1 MATQRHSK
9 VAQDLS
15 KNQLVEALMTPRCP
29 LCRHFLV
36 ARLGRRGAYFRCA
49 CPKKRQADASRVRKA
64 A

>member
-1 MATQRHSK
+1 MATQCRSK

-15 KNQLVEALMTPRCP
+15 KNQLADALTTPRCP

-36 ARLGRRGAYFRCA
+36 ARLGRRGAYFHCA
-49 CPKKRQADASRVRKA
+49 CRRKPARADAARKA